1 VAELRTV
8 AAAVLNAAARTH
20 PGRVR
25 LNNEDLPVL
34 DAARGVFGVI
44 DGIGG
49 QAGGEVA
56 AATARDVILQRLA
69 RPLGTPAERVR
80 EAIAIANNEI
90 YRRAA
95 GSPELAGMG
104 CVITLAIVSDG
115 RLTIG
120 HVGDTRLYK
129 IRPEA
134 IWKITH
140 DHSPVGE
147 LEDSGGL
154 PEPEAMRHPRRHEV
168 FRDVGTVYRDKDE
181 QEFVDVLEEPLEAD
195 AAILLCSDG
204 LSDMLPGAT
213 IAHIVRQHAGSPERV
228 VEALVAAANDA
239 GGRDNVTVVYAEMP
253 LFAERLGRAPDA
265 TLTPTEETVLAR
277 QGTDS
282 EYAPAVVAPTPGRV
296 RRMVRAINASRAT
309 WFVAGALMGVVGALA
324 LAWYVA
330 TSQVRAPQTLVV
342 SPDGTAS
349 YSRISQALADSRP
362 GDVVRVEP
370 GVYREYVE
378 LRSGADLVA
387 RVPGTVTIARPGGSN
402 APALVLTGQFNAR
415 VTGIRIESD
424 TPVDVGV
431 RVTAPSATLELVE
444 IAGLMSRGI
453 DLSPA
458 SAVTVRGSR
467 FAIPGLA
474 LAVPDDTYATL
485 VNSVVIRS
493 GGTGGTALSV
503 ATSARVV
510 LRGNVFSGYDGDV
523 IEGVGA
529 ARRTDLLA
537 GNVVVPPAPPV
548 PERPAPRGRGSRG
561 GR

>member
-1 VAELRTV
+1 MALS
-8 AAAVLNAAARTH
+8 AAARTH

-95 GSPELAGMG
+95 TSPELGGMG

-129 IRPEA
+129 IRPDE
-134 IWKITH
+134 IRKITR

-147 LEDSGGL
+147 LEDAGAL

-168 FRDVGTVYRDKDE
+168 FRDVGTIYRDKDE
-181 QEFVDVLEEPLEAD
+181 QEFVDVIEQPLEAD

-204 LSDMLPGAT
+204 LSDMLPAGT
-213 IAHIVRQHAGSPERV
+213 IGHLARQHAGSPERV

-253 LFAERLGRAPDA
+253 LFAERLGRKAEV
-265 TLTPTEETVLAR
+265 TLTPTEEIGLSQDVDFVET
-277 QGTDS
+277 
-282 EYAPAVVAPTPGRV
+282 PAVPRAKPGRV
-296 RRMVRAINASRAT
+296 RRTLHAINASRAT
-309 WFVAGALMGVVGALA
+309 WFVAGALTGVVGALA

-330 TSQVRAPQTLVV
+330 TTQMRAPQTLIVA
-342 SPDGTAS
+342 PDGSAP
-349 YSRISQALADSRP
+349 YRRISQAIADSRP

-370 GVYREYVE
+370 GIYREYVE

-387 RVPGTVTIARPGGSN
+387 RVPGTVTIARPVGST
-402 APALVLTGQFNAR
+402 AAVLALTGSFNVR
-415 VTGIRIESD
+415 VAGIRIESD

-431 RVTAPSATLELVE
+431 RITAPAATLELVE
-444 IAGLMSRGI
+444 ITGPIRQAI
-453 DLSPA
+453 DVSPA

-467 FAIPGLA
+467 FAIPGL
-474 LAVPDDTYATL
+474 LLTVPDDAYATL
-485 VNSVVIRS
+485 VNSVAERS
-493 GGTGGTALSV
+493 GGPGGTALAV
-503 ATSARVV
+503 GTSARLV
-510 LRGNVFSGYDGDV
+510 LRGNVFSGYSGDV

-529 ARRTDLLA
+529 ARRAELLA
-537 GNVVVPPAPPV
+537 GNIVIPPEAVPAPV
-548 PERPAPRGRGSRG
+548 RPAPRARGSQG

>member
-1 VAELRTV
+1 VT
-8 AAAVLNAAARTH
+8 AAVLGAAARTH

-69 RPLGTPAERVR
+69 RPIGTPAERVR

-95 GSPELAGMG
+95 ASPELAGMG

-134 IWKITH
+134 IRKVTR

-147 LEDSGGL
+147 LEDAGGL

-168 FRDVGTVYRDKDE
+168 FRDVGTIYRDKDE

-204 LSDMLPGAT
+204 LSDMLPAGT
-213 IAHIVRQHAGSPERV
+213 IGHIVRQHAGSPERV

-253 LFAERLGRAPDA
+253 LFAERLGRVSDA
-265 TLTPTEETVLAR
+265 TLTPTEETGQVADV
-277 QGTDS
+277 TDS
-282 EYAPAVVAPTPGRV
+282 ASVAPPVAAKPGGV
-296 RRMVRAINASRAT
+296 RRALRAINASRAT
-309 WFVAGALMGVVGALA
+309 WFFLGALLGVVGALA

-330 TSQVRAPQTLVV
+330 TTQMRPPQTLIV
-342 SPDGTAS
+342 SPDGSAPYT
-349 YSRISQALADSRP
+349 RISDALAASRP
-362 GDVVRVEP
+362 GDTVRVEP
-370 GVYREYVE
+370 GLYRESVE

-387 RVPGTVTIARPGGSN
+387 RVPGTVTIARPNGSN
-402 APALVLTGQFNAR
+402 AAVLALTGPFNAR

-431 RVTAPSATLELVE
+431 RVTAPAATLELVE
-444 IAGLMSRGI
+444 ISGSIRRGI

-467 FAIPGLA
+467 FAIPGLL
-474 LAVPDDTYATL
+474 LAVPDDAYATL
-485 VNSVVIRS
+485 VNSVAVRS

-503 ATSARVV
+503 GTSARLV
-510 LRGNVFSGYDGDV
+510 LRGNVFSGYNGDV
-523 IEGVGA
+523 IDGVGA
-529 ARRTDLLA
+529 ARRAELLA
-537 GNVVVPPAPPV
+537 GNVVVPPEAPAAPA
-548 PERPAPRGRGSRG
+548 RAPRGRGSQG